1 MTASDT
7 DGQRPLLPPVSAEL
21 IRANLLAFGR
31 RLRAAGL
38 PVGTGQVLGLVE
50 AVAAVDVFRHQDVY
64 HAARASVVTR
74 PEHIPVFDAEFAR
87 FWRELL
93 GAKPVPLDA
102 FSPQNAPGEPPLPDA
117 SKKRTEQRH
126 VPGGTEEEKDIFHV
140 SEGDDTQSGQN
151 GRFGSRSS
159 RY

>member
-1 MTASDT
+1 MTASET
-7 DGQRPLLPPVSAEL
+7 DGQRPLLPPISAEL

-38 PVGTGQVLGLVE
+38 PVGTGQVLGLIE

-74 PEHIPVFDAEFAR
+74 PEHIPVFDAEFGR

-93 GAKPVPLDA
+93 GATPVPL
-102 FSPQNAPGEPPLPDA
+102 
-117 SKKRTEQRH
+117 
-126 VPGGTEEEKDIFHV
+126 
-140 SEGDDTQSGQN
+140 
-151 GRFGSRSS
+151 
-159 RY
+159 